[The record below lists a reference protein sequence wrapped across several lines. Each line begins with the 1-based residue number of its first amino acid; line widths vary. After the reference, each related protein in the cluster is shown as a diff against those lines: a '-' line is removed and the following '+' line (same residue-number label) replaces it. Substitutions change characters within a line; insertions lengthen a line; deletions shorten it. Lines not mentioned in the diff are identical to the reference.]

1 MRSDVWNVQGCSDI
15 CIVARRWLDIGGG
28 HHFLVV
34 VVLVDI
40 VGSYGNVVTRPDV
53 VLRPDMVVAKWR

>member
-15 CIVARRWLDIGGG
+15 CIVARQWLDIGGG

-34 VVLVDI
+34 IVLIDI
-40 VGSYGNVVTRPDV
+40 VCSYGNVVTRTDV
-53 VLRPDMVVAKWR
+53 VLRPDMVVAKGR